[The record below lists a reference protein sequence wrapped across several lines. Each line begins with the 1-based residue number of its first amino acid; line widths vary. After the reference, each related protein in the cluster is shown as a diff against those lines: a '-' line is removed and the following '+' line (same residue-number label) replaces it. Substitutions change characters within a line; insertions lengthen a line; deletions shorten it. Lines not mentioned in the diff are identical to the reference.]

1 MSILKLTYFPDD
13 PLTQV
18 AKPYKSIGPEVAE
31 LADSMFDTME
41 AEHGVGL
48 AGPQVGVNRRIFV
61 LHDPDEDVAMCFVNP
76 EIFEM
81 SGKVEL
87 EEGCLSLPGVYGPVV
102 RAAKIKVHA
111 MDERGRRFTMKASG
125 FLARIIQH
133 EYDHLE
139 GKVFL
144 NRVAAEHHDEL
155 MMEWAARR
163 RELLTPPVAQTP
175 DSANAI

>member
-1 MSILKLTYFPDD
+1 MSILKLTYYPDD

-18 AKPYKSIGPEVAE
+18 AKPYKSVGPEVAA
-31 LADSMFDTME
+31 LADAMFDTME

-61 LHDPDEDVAMCFVNP
+61 LHDPEEDVAMCFVNP
-76 EIFEM
+76 EILEM
-81 SGKVEL
+81 SGKAEQ

-144 NRVAAEHHDEL
+144 DRVAAEHREALVMD
-155 MMEWAARR
+155 WAAKRR
-163 RELLTPPVAQTP
+163 DLLTPSVVVTS
-175 DSANAI
+175 DSVNAV